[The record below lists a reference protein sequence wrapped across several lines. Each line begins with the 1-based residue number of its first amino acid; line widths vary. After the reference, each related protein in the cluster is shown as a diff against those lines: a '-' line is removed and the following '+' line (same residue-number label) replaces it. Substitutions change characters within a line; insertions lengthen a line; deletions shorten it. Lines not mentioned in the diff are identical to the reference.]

1 MKFDKS
7 KTTSLEDFDSQLD
20 WMVDNGVMKSPQ
32 QFKKDMSNG
41 VVDFYT
47 DEFNKLSKK
56 EQKIRIEFET
66 NRWWKQYGK

>member
-41 VVDFYT
+41 VVDFYS

>member
-20 WMVDNGVMKSPQ
+20 WMVDNGVLKSPQ

-41 VVDFYT
+41 VVDFYS

>member
-20 WMVDNGVMKSPQ
+20 WMVDNGVLKSPQ

-41 VVDFYT
+41 VVDFYSY
-47 DEFNKLSKK
+47 EFNKLSKK